1 MAKPDKVENK
11 IENKDQKVEKSSKKV
26 NKSSYSKKK
35 KTKKNILNGIAY
47 VQSTFNNTIISIADT
62 NGNVVSWASAGQKG
76 FKGSRKSTPYAAQVA
91 ADSAAA
97 KALEYGMKT
106 LSVEVK
112 GPGSGRET
120 ALRALQAR
128 GFKIL
133 SIKDT
138 TPMPHNGTR
147 PPIKPSKLD
156 VKISEDLTKA
166 TIVAEPLE
174 KGYGLT
180 LGNSLRRI
188 LLSSI
193 RGAAVNSI
201 QIDGVLHEFTSIK
214 GVREDVTD
222 IVLNVKSLALKS
234 LSEGTKKL
242 VLDAKGPGEI
252 KASDITP
259 TADVEILNPDLV
271 ICNLDEKTN
280 FHMEMNI
287 NTGKGYVPAELNKP
301 EEPPLGLI
309 AIDSLYSPVKKV
321 SYSVSTA
328 REGKALDYDKLTMIV
343 ETNGSISAEDAVA
356 YSARIFQ
363 DQLKMFVNFDEPVE
377 APIKEVSSEPEF
389 NKNLLRKVDE
399 LELSV
404 RSMNCLKND
413 NIIYIGDLVQKSEG
427 EMLRT
432 PNFGRKSL
440 NEIKEVLTAMSLYLG
455 MEIPNWPPDNIAE
468 MSKKLEEAI

>member
-1 MAKPDKVENK
+1 MENLEVNVK
-11 IENKDQKVEKSSKKV
+11 NWKS
-26 NKSSYSKKK
+26 
-35 KTKKNILNGIAY
+35 L
-47 VQSTFNNTIISIADT
+47 
-62 NGNVVSWASAGQKG
+62 
-76 FKGSRKSTPYAAQVA
+76 
-91 ADSAAA
+91 
-97 KALEYGMKT
+97 
-106 LSVEVK
+106 
-112 GPGSGRET
+112 
-120 ALRALQAR
+120 
-128 GFKIL
+128 
-133 SIKDT
+133 
-138 TPMPHNGTR
+138 
-147 PPIKPSKLD
+147 IKPGKLD
-156 VKISEDLTKA
+156 VQLSDDKSYAKVI
-166 TIVAEPLE
+166 AEPLE

-193 RGAAVNSI
+193 RGAAVTAI

-214 GVREDVTD
+214 GIREDVTD
-222 IVLNVKSLALKS
+222 IVLNVKTLALKS
-234 LSEGTKKL
+234 SSENAKKL
-242 VLDAKGPGEI
+242 ILDVKGPGVI

-259 TADVEILNPDLV
+259 VADIEILNPDLV
-271 ICNLDEKTN
+271 ICNLDENTN
-280 FHMEMNI
+280 FHMEMTVD
-287 NTGKGYVPAELNKP
+287 TGKGYVPSVMNKP

-309 AIDSLYSPVKKV
+309 PIDSLFSPVKKV

-328 REGKALDYDKLTMIV
+328 REGKALDYDKLIMEV
-343 ETNGSISAEDAVA
+343 ETNGSISAEDAIA
-356 YSARIFQ
+356 YSAKIFQ
-363 DQLKMFVNFDEPVE
+363 DQLNMFVNFEEPQE
-377 APIKEVSSEPEF
+377 LPPRELPTEPEF

-440 NEIKEVLTAMSLYLG
+440 NEIKEVLTGMSLYLG

>member
-1 MAKPDKVENK
+1 MESIDVNAKNW
-11 IENKDQKVEKSSKKV
+11 KS
-26 NKSSYSKKK
+26 
-35 KTKKNILNGIAY
+35 L
-47 VQSTFNNTIISIADT
+47 
-62 NGNVVSWASAGQKG
+62 
-76 FKGSRKSTPYAAQVA
+76 
-91 ADSAAA
+91 
-97 KALEYGMKT
+97 
-106 LSVEVK
+106 
-112 GPGSGRET
+112 
-120 ALRALQAR
+120 
-128 GFKIL
+128 
-133 SIKDT
+133 
-138 TPMPHNGTR
+138 
-147 PPIKPSKLD
+147 IKPTKLEIQQTD
-156 VKISEDLTKA
+156 DKSHAK
-166 TIVAEPLE
+166 IVAEPLE

-193 RGAAVNSI
+193 RGTAVTAI

-234 LSEGTKKL
+234 ESEGVKKL
-242 VLDAKGPGEI
+242 ILDAKGPGEI
-252 KASDITP
+252 KASNITSIP
-259 TADVEILNPDLV
+259 DVEILNPDLV

-280 FHMEMNI
+280 FHMEM
-287 NTGKGYVPAELNKP
+287 TVGSGKGYVSADMNKP

-309 AIDSLYSPVKKV
+309 PIDSLFSPVKKV
-321 SYSVSTA
+321 SYSISTA
-328 REGKALDYDKLTMIV
+328 REGKALDYDKLIMEV

-363 DQLKMFVNFDEPVE
+363 DQLGMFINFNEPQEIPV
-377 APIKEVSSEPEF
+377 KETSTEPEF

-440 NEIKEVLTAMSLYLG
+440 NEIKEVLSGMSLYLG

-468 MSKKLEEAI
+468 LSKKLEDAI

>member
-1 MAKPDKVENK
+1 MENIDVNSK
-11 IENKDQKVEKSSKKV
+11 NWKS
-26 NKSSYSKKK
+26 
-35 KTKKNILNGIAY
+35 L
-47 VQSTFNNTIISIADT
+47 
-62 NGNVVSWASAGQKG
+62 
-76 FKGSRKSTPYAAQVA
+76 
-91 ADSAAA
+91 
-97 KALEYGMKT
+97 
-106 LSVEVK
+106 
-112 GPGSGRET
+112 
-120 ALRALQAR
+120 
-128 GFKIL
+128 
-133 SIKDT
+133 
-138 TPMPHNGTR
+138 
-147 PPIKPSKLD
+147 IKPTKLD
-156 VKISEDLTKA
+156 ISSNEDKSHA
-166 TIVAEPLE
+166 KIVAEPLE

-193 RGAAVNSI
+193 RGAAVTAI

-234 LSEGTKKL
+234 NAEGSKKL
-242 VLDAKGPGEI
+242 ILDAKGPGEI

-259 TADVEILNPDLV
+259 ITDIEILNPDLV
-271 ICNLDEKTN
+271 ICNLDENTN
-280 FHMEMNI
+280 FHMEMTVGN
-287 NTGKGYVPAELNKP
+287 GKGYVSANMNKP

-309 AIDSLYSPVKKV
+309 PIDSLFSPVKKV

-328 REGKALDYDKLTMIV
+328 REGKALDYDKLMMEV
-343 ETNGSISAEDAVA
+343 ETNGSISAEDAIA

-363 DQLKMFVNFDEPVE
+363 DQLGMFVNFDEPQE
-377 APIKEVSSEPEF
+377 AVIRDKPAEPEF

-440 NEIKEVLTAMSLYLG
+440 NEIKEILNGMSLYLG
-455 MEIPNWPPDNIAE
+455 MEIPNWPPENIAE
-468 MSKKLEEAI
+468 LSKKLEESI

>member
-1 MAKPDKVENK
+1 M
-11 IENKDQKVEKSSKKV
+11 
-26 NKSSYSKKK
+26 
-35 KTKKNILNGIAY
+35 
-47 VQSTFNNTIISIADT
+47 
-62 NGNVVSWASAGQKG
+62 
-76 FKGSRKSTPYAAQVA
+76 
-91 ADSAAA
+91 
-97 KALEYGMKT
+97 
-106 LSVEVK
+106 
-112 GPGSGRET
+112 ET
-120 ALRALQAR
+120 ANVNLKNWKSL
-128 GFKIL
+128 
-133 SIKDT
+133 
-138 TPMPHNGTR
+138 
-147 PPIKPSKLD
+147 IKPAKLD
-156 VKISEDLTKA
+156 VKISDDLSKA
-166 TIVAEPLE
+166 TIIAEPLE

-193 RGAAVNSI
+193 RGAAVTSI

-234 LSEGTKKL
+234 NIENTKKL
-242 VLDAKGPGEI
+242 ILEAKGPGEI
-252 KASDITP
+252 KASDISSV
-259 TADVEILNPDLV
+259 ADIEILNPDLV
-271 ICNLDEKTN
+271 ICNLDENTN
-280 FHMEMNI
+280 FHMEMTVGN
-287 NTGKGYVPAELNKP
+287 GKGYVAADMNKP
-301 EEPPLGLI
+301 DEPPLGLI
-309 AIDSLYSPVKKV
+309 PIDSLFGPVKKV
-321 SYSVSTA
+321 SYSISTA
-328 REGKALDYDKLTMIV
+328 REGKALDYDKLTMEV

-363 DQLKMFVNFDEPVE
+363 DQLRMFVNFDEP
-377 APIKEVSSEPEF
+377 KEVIVREKPSEPEF

-413 NIIYIGDLVQKSEG
+413 NIVYIGDLVQKSEG

-440 NEIKEVLTAMSLYLG
+440 NEIKEVLTGMSLYLG